1 MFEFIGKIKL
11 FNKVLKIVAELKK
24 IKEAN
29 KQHADVICQGFDM
42 VKQGAEI
49 IVKELPFL
57 APVYAEIKELL
68 TNAK

>member
-11 FNKVLKIVAELKK
+11 FNKVLKIVADLKK

-29 KQHADVICQGFDM
+29 KQHADNICVGFDL

-49 IVKELPFL
+49 IVKELPYL
-57 APVYAEIKELL
+57 KPIYEEIKKLL
-68 TNAK
+68 SNAK

>member
-11 FNKVLKIVAELKK
+11 FNRVLKIVAELKK

-29 KQHADVICQGFDM
+29 KEHADVICQGFDM

-49 IVKELPFL
+49 IVKELPYL
-57 APVYAEIKELL
+57 VPVYAEIKELL